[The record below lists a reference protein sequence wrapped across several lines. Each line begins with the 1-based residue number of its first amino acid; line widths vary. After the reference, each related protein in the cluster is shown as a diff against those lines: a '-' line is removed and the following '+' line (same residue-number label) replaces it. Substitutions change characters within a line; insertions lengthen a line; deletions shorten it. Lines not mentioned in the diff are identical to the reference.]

1 VRLRRTVNNDIDGGD
16 EEGRD
21 VRVMGDMSAEPSME
35 EILSSIKRIIAE
47 EGEGTQARSRRPR
60 AAPQPIE
67 PEPEEVL
74 ELSDPMRAP
83 YDDPEPDA
91 APAPAPAPRAAPQ
104 PAPQPVAQPAPQPM
118 RAAPVQPAMS
128 EEPILS
134 QRTAAASLGSLETLS
149 KLLVKPEPE
158 SDGTL
163 EGLVREMLRP
173 MLRDWLDTHLPDM
186 VETLV
191 AREIAKITSQMR

>member
-1 VRLRRTVNNDIDGGD
+1 
-16 EEGRD
+16 
-21 VRVMGDMSAEPSME
+21 MGDMSAEPSME

-60 AAPQPIE
+60 TPPQPIE

-74 ELSDPMRAP
+74 ELSEPMSVTHDA
-83 YDDPEPDA
+83 PEPE
-91 APAPAPAPRAAPQ
+91 PAPAPRVQAAPQ
-104 PAPQPVAQPAPQPM
+104 PPVQPT
-118 RAAPVQPAMS
+118 RSAPVQPAMA

-158 SDGTL
+158 TDGTL

-173 MLRDWLDTHLPDM
+173 MLRDWLDANLPDM